1 MNRRESGISVICSIA
16 SPAGMWKTKFWQ
28 LSLPAQEFQLL
39 PLLLPSQFFWGQVM
53 KCKAKGY
60 LAGRSSSGWPGS
72 AMPSIINAQILE
84 KSRQQDVHWE
94 VRHAGSV
101 RHNPIPPPGSSPV
114 FSTKLCGVNKR
125 VRELCPYHL
134 KNKAYR
140 RHMIK
145 NK

>member
-1 MNRRESGISVICSIA
+1 MNRRESSISVICSIA

-60 LAGRSSSGWPGS
+60 LQADLPQGDLVVLCHPLLMCRYWKKVGNRPCS
-72 AMPSIINAQILE
+72 
-84 KSRQQDVHWE
+84 E

-101 RHNPIPPPGSSPV
+101 RHNPILPPGSSPV

-125 VRELCPYHL
+125 VRELCPHHL